1 MAGLSHRVANVT
13 GHMITSATHTL
24 TVDNFFHFS
33 EDEEQSGA
41 QSYAASVA
49 PRVTVST
56 VNIQSP
62 TVRAVGGCYSS
73 GAVGREGRKKTVS
86 SVFPAGAQTGD
97 GCCTYGDH
105 IGPRT

>member
-62 TVRAVGGCYSS
+62 TVRAVG
-73 GAVGREGRKKTVS
+73 REGRKKTVS

-97 GCCTYGDH
+97 GCCTYE
-105 IGPRT
+105 IGRASCRERV